1 MKLQFLPLIF
11 FLFYIS
17 SAAISHVMLS
27 YPFGVLVN
35 LYIIYLYILFI
46 LCYVY
51 GNARWLVTGTGQE
64 TATEVEAKTNIS

>member
-1 MKLQFLPLIF
+1 MDGRLLEKWFVYDEASVFTINF

-27 YPFGVLVN
+27 YPFGVLGN

-51 GNARWLVTGTGQE
+51 GNVR
-64 TATEVEAKTNIS
+64 